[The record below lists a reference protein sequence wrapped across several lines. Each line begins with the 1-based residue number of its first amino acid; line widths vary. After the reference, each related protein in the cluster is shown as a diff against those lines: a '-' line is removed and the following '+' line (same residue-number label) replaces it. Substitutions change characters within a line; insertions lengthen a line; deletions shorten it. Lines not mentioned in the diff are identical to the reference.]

1 MVLILFW
8 NENIQWVHS
17 TGLSLMSAMRKH
29 CLHEH
34 NSHSPSRPWLSTLWY
49 FGHCA
54 GTFPKENLWA
64 IQSRYSNNITLWICW
79 SYSIISMREHVPFW
93 EILRV
98 SDEILKLWK
107 ARSINTTFKGA
118 QDGNSLSVQWLGL
131 HASSTARDTDSIP
144 SWGNKIPQAVQC
156 REKKKRRYIG
166 LVQNNLVDKNQIL
179 SNTRISK

>member
-64 IQSRYSNNITLWICW
+64 IQSRYSNNITLFNEQVAWICW

-98 SDEILKLWK
+98 SDEILKLWR

-131 HASSTARDTDSIP
+131 HASSTARGTDSIP

-156 REKKKRRYIG
+156 RKKKKKKKKVHRVG
-166 LVQNNLVDKNQIL
+166 
-179 SNTRISK
+179 SK

>member
-1 MVLILFW
+1 MLFW

-64 IQSRYSNNITLWICW
+64 IQSRYSNNITLFSEQVAWICW

-93 EILRV
+93 EILQL

-131 HASSTARDTDSIP
+131 HASTTRGTGSISGQMQPSSSKAIFSVWALDSEYLGLNP
-144 SWGNKIPQAVQC
+144 SSIT
-156 REKKKRRYIG
+156 Y
-166 LVQNNLVDKNQIL
+166 
-179 SNTRISK
+179 